1 MKLTKRRIDDAEPD
15 PTKPTFI
22 WDSSLTGFGVKVLQS
37 GKKRYI
43 YKYRQ
48 HGGGRRASTR
58 WVTIGNHG
66 EIPLESARDI
76 AREFATAVVRGEDPQ
91 ADKMAK
97 REAPSLTDLW
107 ERFDAGEMKRLKSA
121 TIRDYHSL
129 WRNILEPNL
138 GKRRVA
144 DISRSDVDRMHSA
157 MSATPY
163 QANRSVAVLSKMM
176 TLAEIWEWRQQGTN
190 PCRYVRRHA
199 EGKRERYMSQQELE
213 RLGAALSSLVD
224 DGLIWPDMA
233 NLFRLLLFVGARR
246 SEISNCE
253 WDWIDW
259 DRRIIA
265 LPDSKTG
272 AKPLFL
278 SNEAITVLES
288 QKITTRH
295 QSSKFVFPGM
305 KASQSIVN
313 LAKPWKLIC
322 EEAKLDDLRIHDLRH
337 TAASVAVGQGVA
349 LPIIGRLL
357 GHTQTQTT
365 ARYAHVD
372 ADPALRA
379 ADTIGQAIGAAIK

>member
-1 MKLTKRRIDDAEPD
+1 MKLTKRRIDDAKYD
-15 PTKPTFI
+15 PTKPLYL
-22 WDSSLTGFGVKVLQS
+22 WDGSLTGFGVKFLQS

-43 YKYRQ
+43 FKYRQ
-48 HGGGRRASTR
+48 HGGGRRAPTR
-58 WVTIGNHG
+58 WMTIGSHG

-76 AREFATAVVRGEDPQ
+76 AREFATAVARGEDPQ

-97 REAPSLTDLW
+97 REAPSLVDLW
-107 ERFDAGEMKRLKSA
+107 KRFEAAEMKRLKPA

-129 WRNILEPNL
+129 WRNIIEPTL

-144 DISRSDVDRMHSA
+144 DISRADVDRIHSA
-157 MSATPY
+157 LRETPY
-163 QANRSVAVLSKMM
+163 QANRSIAVLSKMM

-190 PCRYVRRHA
+190 PCRYVRRYA
-199 EGKRERYMSQQELE
+199 EGKRERYMSHPELK
-213 RLGAALSSLVD
+213 RLGEALESVVD
-224 DGLIWPDMA
+224 DGLVWPDMA
-233 NLFRLLLFVGARR
+233 NLFRLLLLVGARR
-246 SEISNCE
+246 SEISNSE

-265 LPDSKTG
+265 LPESKTG

-278 SNEAITVLES
+278 SNEAIAVLQR

-295 QSSKFVFPGM
+295 QSSKFVFPG
-305 KASQSIVN
+305 KNANQSIVN
-313 LAKPWKLIC
+313 LAKPWKIIC
-322 EEAKLDDLRIHDLRH
+322 SEAKLDDLRIHDLRH
-337 TAASVAVGQGVA
+337 TAASIAVGQGVA

-357 GHTQTQTT
+357 GHTQAQTT

-379 ADTIGQAIGAAIK
+379 ANTIGKVIGAAMR

>member
-1 MKLTKRRIDDAEPD
+1 
-15 PTKPTFI
+15 
-22 WDSSLTGFGVKVLQS
+22 
-37 GKKRYI
+37 
-43 YKYRQ
+43 
-48 HGGGRRASTR
+48 
-58 WVTIGNHG
+58 
-66 EIPLESARDI
+66 
-76 AREFATAVVRGEDPQ
+76 
-91 ADKMAK
+91 
-97 REAPSLTDLW
+97 
-107 ERFDAGEMKRLKSA
+107 
-121 TIRDYHSL
+121 
-129 WRNILEPNL
+129 
-138 GKRRVA
+138 
-144 DISRSDVDRMHSA
+144 
-157 MSATPY
+157 
-163 QANRSVAVLSKMM
+163 
-176 TLAEIWEWRQQGTN
+176 
-190 PCRYVRRHA
+190 
-199 EGKRERYMSQQELE
+199 MSQQELE
-213 RLGAALSSLVD
+213 RLGVALSSLVEN
-224 DGLIWPDMA
+224 GLIWPDMA
-233 NLFRLLLFVGARR
+233 NLFRLLLLVGARR

-278 SNEAITVLES
+278 SNEAVAVLES

-305 KASQSIVN
+305 KAGQSIVN

-322 EEAKLDDLRIHDLRH
+322 EEAALADLRIHDLRH

-357 GHTQTQTT
+357 GHTQAQTT